1 VTRGFLFAVCIVP
14 FIVLATL
21 NSAGYRYGASDQ
33 AFYVPAI
40 LERLDPGLFPRDS
53 ALIHSQAKLTLIDE
67 AAAGLTRTTGLSLQM
82 FFAILYGVTL
92 CTLAWAALSLGGE
105 LFATRAA
112 AVALVFALTLR
123 HQITKTGTNTL
134 EGYFHPRQFAF
145 ALGALAVVWFLR
157 RGVTWQSIA
166 LVAAAGVI
174 HPTTAFWLSIWL
186 GVAAFVAAPR
196 LRPAMAAIAVVLV
209 TVGAWTLVSGPLEG
223 RLVRMDDEWRA
234 TLATKDYLFPL
245 EWPASAWAVNLGY
258 IPLIVIGFFRRRS
271 ARVLRERELAVMVG
285 CLSLVIVFAGAL
297 VLHANRIAIGFQLQP
312 SRIFWMLDFLAT
324 VYAIWMLAEDPA
336 LRNHAL
342 RKPALSER
350 SESKGESK
358 SESRRRAAAVAAI
371 VILLTVVRGSYVAYV
386 RFPERSMAKIDLPDS
401 DWKRAMNWAQ
411 ATDRGSHWLA
421 DPYHAARY
429 GSSLRVA
436 GRRDV
441 FVEEIKDSAI
451 GMYERDVAVRTRD
464 RMAALGDFDSLTE
477 AGATEL
483 ASRFDLD
490 YLIAEKPLGLPV
502 AFRSGTLTVYRLR

>member
-1 VTRGFLFAVCIVP
+1 MTRGFLFAVCIVP
-14 FIVLATL
+14 FIVLATF

-40 LERLDPGLFPRDS
+40 LERLDPGLYPRDS
-53 ALIHSQAKLTLIDE
+53 ALIHSQSKLTVLDE
-67 AAAGLTRTTGLSLQM
+67 AAADLTRTTGLSLQTL
-82 FFAILYGVTL
+82 FAILYVATL

-112 AVALVFALTLR
+112 AVALAFALTLR

-157 RGVTWQSIA
+157 RGVSWQPIV

-174 HPTTAFWLSIWL
+174 HPTTAFWFSIWL

-196 LRPAMAAIAVVLV
+196 LRPAMAAIAVVL
-209 TVGAWTLVSGPLEG
+209 GAIGVWALVSGPLEG
-223 RLVRMDDEWRA
+223 RLVRMDDAWRA

-258 IPLIVIGFFRRRS
+258 IPLIVIGCFRRRTTG
-271 ARVLRERELAVMVG
+271 VLRERELAVMTG
-285 CLSLVIVFAGAL
+285 CLSLVLVFAGAL
-297 VLHANRIAIGFQLQP
+297 LLQANRIALGTQMQP
-312 SRIFWMLDFLAT
+312 ARIFWMLDVLAT
-324 VYAIWMLAEDPA
+324 VYAIWMLAEGPA
-336 LRNHAL
+336 VNN
-342 RKPALSER
+342 
-350 SESKGESK
+350 
-358 SESRRRAAAVAAI
+358 RRAAIVAAV
-371 VILLTVVRGSYVAYV
+371 VIALTVVRGSYVAYV
-386 RFPERSMAKIDLPDS
+386 RFPERSMATIDLPDG
-401 DWKRAMNWAQ
+401 DWKRAMIWAQ

-451 GMYERDVAVRTRD
+451 GMYERDVAMRTRD
-464 RMAALGDFDSLTE
+464 RMAALGDFDNLTA
-477 AGATEL
+477 AGAQEL
-483 ASRFDLD
+483 AARFDLD
-490 YLIAEKPLGLPV
+490 YLIAEKPFDLPV